1 VNKSWTETLQK
12 AAKILIPTEESKIL
26 IRPVGEVL
34 AQAEQELLSA
44 EQKKKFSKMASLTR
58 KKEGSETRRCER
70 ELKDYSVR
78 SFSHSGQGD
87 EATVFAWGAHSAVRG
102 VGIDSELLSR
112 EITEAVALKFISDD
126 ERKLG
131 LTPLQIWTIKE
142 AVFKSNPDNKN
153 TTVSQ
158 YTISVYDPK
167 TGVGDAVG
175 PAKDFYSFCIC
186 QVDRW
191 VVSLARSF

>member
-1 VNKSWTETLQK
+1 
-12 AAKILIPTEESKIL
+12 
-26 IRPVGEVL
+26 
-34 AQAEQELLSA
+34 
-44 EQKKKFSKMASLTR
+44 
-58 KKEGSETRRCER
+58 
-70 ELKDYSVR
+70 
-78 SFSHSGQGD
+78 
-87 EATVFAWGAHSAVRG
+87 

>member
-58 KKEGSETRRCER
+58 KKEWSETRRCER

-78 SFSHSGQGD
+78 SFSGEGSGD
-87 EATVFAWGAHSAVRG
+87 
-102 VGIDSELLSR
+102 
-112 EITEAVALKFISDD
+112 
-126 ERKLG
+126 
-131 LTPLQIWTIKE
+131 
-142 AVFKSNPDNKN
+142 
-153 TTVSQ
+153 
-158 YTISVYDPK
+158 
-167 TGVGDAVG
+167 
-175 PAKDFYSFCIC
+175 
-186 QVDRW
+186 
-191 VVSLARSF
+191 